1 MNRMARALAIV
12 GGTMALALG
21 GVRSAGAQEVEEDSR
36 ARHEVRRGETLWE
49 LSARYLRNPYRWP
62 DIYELN
68 RDVVQDPHWIFPGER
83 LRMPGDAAAVVSS
96 RGYDEARPA
105 TGYRTGRP
113 APATDLSG
121 TVFGTRSDQLL
132 SLSSLQLDDD
142 ARPAVVSVSDFFQ
155 ASLLVDPS
163 ESGPMGRT
171 VRVIEENPL
180 DLNLPPSAR
189 LHQDVVV
196 HLAGMQTAPGDL
208 LQSVRW
214 GRDINPFGQVLESK
228 ALLLVTRT
236 DADSA
241 RARVVDVYG
250 DYRVGD
256 PVTRAA
262 DFFVDPE
269 LEHAESGEI
278 LNGRIIAFAVENQT
292 VLDLYDEVFLDL
304 GLRAGVKIGDEFLV
318 FSHLE
323 PSPALAEPEDALCVL
338 RVVRVTGSTSTAVV
352 HKVRDPGT
360 REGNPVR
367 LSRRLSG

>member
-1 MNRMARALAIV
+1 MNRLARKTALIA
-12 GGTMALALG
+12 GAMALALG
-21 GVRSAGAQEVEEDSR
+21 GVRSLAAQEPGDTLRS
-36 ARHEVRRGETLWE
+36 AHEVRRGETLWE
-49 LSARYLRNPYRWP
+49 LSARYLRNPFRWP

-83 LRMPGDAAAVVSS
+83 LRMPGDAGAVVSS
-96 RGYDEARPA
+96 RGYVEARPA
-105 TGYRTGRP
+105 AGIRTGRP
-113 APATDLSG
+113 APATDLSN

-132 SLSSLQLDDD
+132 SLSALQVDED
-142 ARPAVVSVSDFFQ
+142 ARPSLVSVSDFFQ
-155 ASLLVDPS
+155 ASLLLDPS

-214 GRDINPFGQVLESK
+214 GRDISPFGQVLESK

-236 DADSA
+236 AADSA
-241 RARVVDVYG
+241 RARVVDVFG

-256 PVTRAA
+256 PVMRAA

-269 LEHAESGEI
+269 LEHRESGEA
-278 LNGRIIAFAVENQT
+278 LTGRIIAFAAENQT

-304 GLRAGVKIGDEFLV
+304 GLRAGVQIGDEFLV

-338 RVVRVTGSTSTAVV
+338 RVVRVTGNTSTAIV

-367 LSRRLSG
+367 LSRRLSS